1 MYVLHIG
8 DRNYSSWSLRGWM
21 LTAGFGLAVETRL
34 HPMDHPDFAA
44 YAQAEAPARTVP
56 MLEWTE
62 GGERF
67 RVWDSMA
74 IAETVAER
82 HPEAGLWPETPQ
94 ARVAAR
100 CLAAEMHAGFSAL
113 RAAAPMN
120 VRRKGAPL
128 SPTPAVAAD
137 LARLETIWGWARG
150 RFGAGGPYLFGAGFC
165 AADAFFVPIAHR
177 VRPYALPVSDAAR
190 AYVDALAAHPAARA
204 WEAAARAETRALPDT
219 DRI

>member
-21 LTAGFGLAVETRL
+21 LTAGFGLPVETRL
-34 HPMDHPDFAA
+34 HFMDHPDFAA
-44 YAQAEAPARTVP
+44 YTAAEAPARTVP

-62 GGERF
+62 AGARM
-67 RVWDSMA
+67 RVWDSIA

-82 HPEAGLWPETPQ
+82 HPEACVWPADPQ
-94 ARVAAR
+94 ARIAAR

-113 RAAAPMN
+113 RMAAPLA
-120 VRRKGAPL
+120 VTA
-128 SPTPAVAAD
+128 AVAAD
-137 LARLETIWGWARG
+137 LARLETIWAWARG
-150 RFGAGGPYLFGAGFC
+150 RFGAGGPYLFGARFC
-165 AADAFFVPIAHR
+165 AADAFFTPILHR

-190 AYVDALAAHPAARA
+190 AYLEALAAHPAAQA
-204 WEAAARAETRALPDT
+204 WEAAARAETRALPET